1 MSSSWF
7 LSGFRAYYEC
17 RPERGKH
24 RGLAKQLF
32 HQPIGRVVTI
42 LEATQ
47 SMETFNVARQRIQ
60 ESSRQEQITDC
71 DQAWLSLI
79 PVYLHHSLFMKHV
92 EH

>member
-1 MSSSWF
+1 
-7 LSGFRAYYEC
+7 
-17 RPERGKH
+17 
-24 RGLAKQLF
+24 
-32 HQPIGRVVTI
+32 

-47 SMETFNVARQRIQ
+47 SMETSNVAPERMQ

-71 DQAWLSLI
+71 DQAWLPLI

>member
-1 MSSSWF
+1 M
-7 LSGFRAYYEC
+7 
-17 RPERGKH
+17 
-24 RGLAKQLF
+24 
-32 HQPIGRVVTI
+32 VTI